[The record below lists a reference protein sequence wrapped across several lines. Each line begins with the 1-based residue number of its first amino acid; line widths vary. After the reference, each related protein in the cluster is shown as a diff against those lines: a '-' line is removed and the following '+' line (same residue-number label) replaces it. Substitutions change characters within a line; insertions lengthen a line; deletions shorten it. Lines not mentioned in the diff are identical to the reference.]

1 MNKIKFPDFKPP
13 DVKVPDPRT
22 PLRYLLTFF
31 LILSGAVGLTIS
43 FYNPVPY
50 LTANLSDCLNI
61 YIHNGC
67 YVHSSLLYVDG
78 VIGTLSNYMLY
89 AASVSVGLL
98 VLGILQPEVRRG
110 IRSFP
115 SKIIAAYRRVCV
127 WRDWV
132 FAKIEYLNGE
142 SAKWRTAF
150 NVLKSPYSFLTRGL
164 GLSPQMALSL
174 LFVGGTAST
183 GVVVNE
189 TVLSER
195 SFSNGDSGVYD
206 APSDVPMA
214 LNTKDLPSPIVQAL
228 SEENTLAISLGSV
241 PVREIKLDDISI
253 GEIYKGSAG
262 SDAGNTS
269 VIPSV
274 CDATNPAKSG
284 NAKCPAILVTGIPAI
299 AASGDTPAQVATRIR
314 IGQMEVSKSR
324 CKTFQL
330 EDSDIHTTEVHFNV
344 ADGLSIY
351 QTAGTAPR
359 RTQLSGSH
367 SSENMNTSGGTFDR
381 LLIIAGTS
389 GVNGTIGT
397 LNLSNIFSKGGP
409 CIFKNLDIGV
419 LKILENEVGHDNNL
433 STKDF
438 KILNTTTSRNWSL
451 IDNFELNFTEPATQ
465 LANP

>member
-1 MNKIKFPDFKPP
+1 M
-13 DVKVPDPRT
+13 
-22 PLRYLLTFF
+22 
-31 LILSGAVGLTIS
+31 
-43 FYNPVPY
+43 
-50 LTANLSDCLNI
+50 
-61 YIHNGC
+61 
-67 YVHSSLLYVDG
+67 HSSLLYVDG
-78 VIGTLSNYMLY
+78 VTGTLNNYMLY
-89 AASVSVGLL
+89 VVSVSVGLL

-115 SKIIAAYRRVCV
+115 SKVIAAYRKVRIA
-127 WRDWV
+127 RDYV

-206 APSDVPMA
+206 APSDVPLA

-262 SDAGNTS
+262 TEAGNTS

-314 IGQMEVSKSR
+314 IGQMEVSTSR
-324 CKTFQL
+324 CKTMQFEDIDVHTL
-330 EDSDIHTTEVHFNV
+330 ELHHTV
-344 ADGLSIY
+344 ADGISVY
-351 QTAGTAPR
+351 QTAGYAPR
-359 RTQLSGSH
+359 RTQLLGSH
-367 SSENMNTSGGTFDR
+367 SSENMNTSGGTVDS
-381 LLIIAGTS
+381 LLVIAGTS
-389 GVNGTIGT
+389 GISANIGT
-397 LNLSNIFSKGGP
+397 LSLKNIFSKGSS

-433 STKDF
+433 ATKDF
-438 KILNTTTSRNWSL
+438 KILNTVTARNWSL

>member
-1 MNKIKFPDFKPP
+1 MLKMRVSTVMAIALT
-13 DVKVPDPRT
+13 VA
-22 PLRYLLTFF
+22 LLLVGIIGLALSYVNPVQWILPYVSSCFDYVGCWVQPT
-31 LILSGAVGLTIS
+31 LIYLSGVIETLNANWLVTLPTSIVLLSMGL
-43 FYNPVPY
+43 
-50 LTANLSDCLNI
+50 
-61 YIHNGC
+61 
-67 YVHSSLLYVDG
+67 
-78 VIGTLSNYMLY
+78 
-89 AASVSVGLL
+89 
-98 VLGILQPEVRRG
+98 LQPESRRN
-110 IRSFP
+110 IKAFP
-115 SKIIAAYRRVCV
+115 SKVVFIYKKVRV
-127 WRDWV
+127 WRDKV
-132 FAKIEYLNGE
+132 FNLIEVLNSE
-142 SAKWRTAF
+142 SKKWRTAF
-150 NVLKSPYSFLTRGL
+150 NIVKSPFSLLRML
-164 GLSPQMALSL
+164 GFSPQMAIAFLSIGS
-174 LFVGGTAST
+174 VAGG
-183 GVVVNE
+183 GIVVNE
-189 TVLSER
+189 VTQSK

-228 SEENTLAISLGSV
+228 SEENTLAISLGAV

-314 IGQMEVSKSR
+314 IGEMTVSKSR
-324 CKTFQL
+324 CKIFQL
-330 EDSDIHTTEVHFNV
+330 EDSDIHTTEVNFNV

>member
-1 MNKIKFPDFKPP
+1 MDMLKM
-13 DVKVPDPRT
+13 KVST
-22 PLRYLLTFF
+22 VMAIALTVALLLVGIIGLALSYVNPVQWILPYVSSCFDYVGCWVQPT
-31 LILSGAVGLTIS
+31 LIYLSGVIETLNANWLVTLPTSFVLLSMGL
-43 FYNPVPY
+43 
-50 LTANLSDCLNI
+50 
-61 YIHNGC
+61 
-67 YVHSSLLYVDG
+67 
-78 VIGTLSNYMLY
+78 
-89 AASVSVGLL
+89 
-98 VLGILQPEVRRG
+98 LQPESRRN
-110 IRSFP
+110 IKAFP
-115 SKIIAAYRRVCV
+115 RKVLSAYRKVCS
-127 WRDWV
+127 WRDWL

-142 SAKWRTAF
+142 SAKWRRAF
-150 NVLKSPYSFLTRGL
+150 NIAKSPYSALRFM
-164 GLSPQMALSL
+164 GLSPQMAIGL
-174 LFVGGTAST
+174 LVAGSTAT
-183 GVVVNE
+183 TAVTVNE
-189 TVLSER
+189 VTQSK

-228 SEENTLAISLGSV
+228 SEENTLAISLGAI

-314 IGQMEVSKSR
+314 IGEMTVSKSR
-324 CKTFQL
+324 CKIFQL

-351 QTAGTAPR
+351 QTAGYAPR

-389 GVNGTIGT
+389 GVNGTIGS

-433 STKDF
+433 ATKDF
-438 KILNTTTSRNWSL
+438 KILNSTTSRNWSL

>member
-1 MNKIKFPDFKPP
+1 MDMLKMRVSTVMAIALT
-13 DVKVPDPRT
+13 VA
-22 PLRYLLTFF
+22 LLLIGIIGLALSYL
-31 LILSGAVGLTIS
+31 
-43 FYNPVPY
+43 NPVQWILPY
-50 LTANLSDCLNI
+50 ISSSCFDYVGCWVEPTLIYTSGIIETLNT
-61 YIHNGC
+61 NWL
-67 YVHSSLLYVDG
+67 VTLPTSL
-78 VIGTLSNYMLY
+78 VIFSM
-89 AASVSVGLL
+89 GL
-98 VLGILQPEVRRG
+98 LQPESRRN
-110 IRSFP
+110 IKAFP
-115 SKIIAAYRRVCV
+115 RKVLSAYRKACS
-127 WRDWV
+127 WRDWL

-142 SAKWRTAF
+142 SAKWRRAF
-150 NVLKSPYSFLTRGL
+150 NIAKSPYSALRFM
-164 GLSPQMALSL
+164 GLSPQMAIGL
-174 LFVGGTAST
+174 LVAGSTAT
-183 GVVVNE
+183 TAVTVNE
-189 TVLSER
+189 VTQSK

-228 SEENTLAISLGSV
+228 SEENTLAISLGAV

>member
-1 MNKIKFPDFKPP
+1 M
-13 DVKVPDPRT
+13 
-22 PLRYLLTFF
+22 LRMRVSTVMAIALTVALLLVGIIGLALSYLNPVQWILPYVSSCFDYVGCWVQPT
-31 LILSGAVGLTIS
+31 LIYLSGVIETLNANWLVTLPIS
-43 FYNPVPY
+43 F
-50 LTANLSDCLNI
+50 
-61 YIHNGC
+61 
-67 YVHSSLLYVDG
+67 LLF
-78 VIGTLSNYMLY
+78 SM
-89 AASVSVGLL
+89 GL
-98 VLGILQPEVRRG
+98 LQPESRRN
-110 IRSFP
+110 IKAFP
-115 SKIIAAYRRVCV
+115 RKVLSAYRKVCS
-127 WRDWV
+127 WRDWL

-142 SAKWRTAF
+142 SAKWRRAF
-150 NVLKSPYSFLTRGL
+150 NIAKSPYSALRFM
-164 GLSPQMALSL
+164 GLSPQMAIGL
-174 LFVGGTAST
+174 LVAGSTAT
-183 GVVVNE
+183 TAVTVNE
-189 TVLSER
+189 VTQSK

-206 APSDVPMA
+206 APSDVPLA

-228 SEENTLAISLGSV
+228 SEENTLAVSLGSV

-314 IGQMEVSKSR
+314 IGQMEVSTSR
-324 CKTFQL
+324 CKTMQFEDIDVHTL
-330 EDSDIHTTEVHFNV
+330 ELHHLV
-344 ADGLSIY
+344 ADGMSVY

-359 RTQLSGSH
+359 RTQLLGSH

-389 GVNGTIGT
+389 GVSANIGT
-397 LNLSNIFSKGGP
+397 LSLKNIFSKGSS

-433 STKDF
+433 ATKDF
-438 KILNTTTSRNWSL
+438 KILNTVTARNWSL
-451 IDNFELNFTEPATQ
+451 IDNFELNLTEPATQ

>member
-50 LTANLSDCLNI
+50 HTANLPDCLDI

-78 VIGTLSNYMLY
+78 VIETLNNYMLY
-89 AASVSVGLL
+89 VVSVSVGLL

-115 SKIIAAYRRVCV
+115 SKVIAAYRKVRS
-127 WRDWV
+127 WRDWL

-142 SAKWRTAF
+142 SAKWKRTF
-150 NVLKSPYSFLTRGL
+150 NVLKSPYSLLRAL
-164 GLSPQMALSL
+164 GLNPQMAIGL
-174 LFVGGTAST
+174 LAVGSTAGT
-183 GVVVNE
+183 GVIVNE
-189 TVLSER
+189 TVLAER
-195 SFSNGDSGVYD
+195 SFSNSDSGVYD
-206 APSDVPMA
+206 APSDVPLA
-214 LNTKDLPSPIVQAL
+214 LNTKDLPSPIMQAL
-228 SEENTLAISLGSV
+228 SEENTLAISLGAI

-262 SDAGNTS
+262 TDAGNTS

-314 IGQMEVSKSR
+314 IGQMEVSTSR
-324 CKTFQL
+324 CKTMQFEDIDVHTL
-330 EDSDIHTTEVHFNV
+330 ELHHTV
-344 ADGLSIY
+344 ADGISVY
-351 QTAGTAPR
+351 QTAGYAPR
-359 RTQLSGSH
+359 RTQLLGSH

-381 LLIIAGTS
+381 LLVIAGTS
-389 GVNGTIGT
+389 GISANIGT
-397 LNLSNIFSKGGP
+397 LSLKNIFSKGSS

-433 STKDF
+433 ATKDF
-438 KILNTTTSRNWSL
+438 KILNTVTARNWSL

>member
-1 MNKIKFPDFKPP
+1 MDMLKMRVSTVMAIALT
-13 DVKVPDPRT
+13 VA
-22 PLRYLLTFF
+22 LLLVGIIGLALSYVNPVQWILPYVSSCFDYVGCWVQPT
-31 LILSGAVGLTIS
+31 LIYLSGVIETLNANWLVTLPTSFVLLSMGL
-43 FYNPVPY
+43 
-50 LTANLSDCLNI
+50 
-61 YIHNGC
+61 
-67 YVHSSLLYVDG
+67 
-78 VIGTLSNYMLY
+78 
-89 AASVSVGLL
+89 
-98 VLGILQPEVRRG
+98 LQPESRRN
-110 IRSFP
+110 IKAFP
-115 SKIIAAYRRVCV
+115 RKVLSAYRKVCS
-127 WRDWV
+127 WRDWL

-142 SAKWRTAF
+142 SAKWRRAF
-150 NVLKSPYSFLTRGL
+150 NIAKSPYSALRFM
-164 GLSPQMALSL
+164 GLSPQMAIGL
-174 LFVGGTAST
+174 LVAGSTAT
-183 GVVVNE
+183 TAVTVNE
-189 TVLSER
+189 VTQSK

-206 APSDVPMA
+206 APSDVPLA

-262 SDAGNTS
+262 TDAGNTS

-314 IGQMEVSKSR
+314 IGQMEVSTSR
-324 CKTFQL
+324 CKTMQFEDIDVHTL
-330 EDSDIHTTEVHFNV
+330 ELHHLV
-344 ADGLSIY
+344 ADGMSVY

-359 RTQLSGSH
+359 RTQLLGSH

-381 LLIIAGTS
+381 LLVIAGTS
-389 GVNGTIGT
+389 GVSANIGT
-397 LNLSNIFSKGGP
+397 LSLKNIFSKGSS

-433 STKDF
+433 ATKDF
-438 KILNTTTSRNWSL
+438 KILNTVTARNWSL
-451 IDNFELNFTEPATQ
+451 IDNFELNLTEPATQ

>member
-1 MNKIKFPDFKPP
+1 MDMLKMRVSTVMAIALT
-13 DVKVPDPRT
+13 VA
-22 PLRYLLTFF
+22 LLLVGIIGLALSYVNPVQWILPYVSSCFDYVGCWVQPT
-31 LILSGAVGLTIS
+31 LIYLSGVIETLNANWLVTLPTSFVLLSMGL
-43 FYNPVPY
+43 
-50 LTANLSDCLNI
+50 
-61 YIHNGC
+61 
-67 YVHSSLLYVDG
+67 
-78 VIGTLSNYMLY
+78 
-89 AASVSVGLL
+89 
-98 VLGILQPEVRRG
+98 LQPESRRN
-110 IRSFP
+110 IKAFP
-115 SKIIAAYRRVCV
+115 SKVVFIYKKVRV
-127 WRDWV
+127 WRDKV
-132 FAKIEYLNGE
+132 FNLIEVLNSE
-142 SAKWRTAF
+142 SKKWRTAF
-150 NVLKSPYSFLTRGL
+150 NIVKSPFSLLRML
-164 GLSPQMALSL
+164 GFSPQMAIAFLSIGS
-174 LFVGGTAST
+174 VAGG
-183 GVVVNE
+183 GIVVNE
-189 TVLSER
+189 VTQSK

-228 SEENTLAISLGSV
+228 SEENTLAISLGAV

-314 IGQMEVSKSR
+314 IGEMTVSKSR
-324 CKTFQL
+324 CKIFQL

>member
-1 MNKIKFPDFKPP
+1 MDMLKMRVSTVMAIALT
-13 DVKVPDPRT
+13 VA
-22 PLRYLLTFF
+22 LLLVGIIGLALSYVNPVQWILPYVSNCFDYVGCWVQPT
-31 LILSGAVGLTIS
+31 LIYLSGVIETLNANWLVTLPIS
-43 FYNPVPY
+43 F
-50 LTANLSDCLNI
+50 
-61 YIHNGC
+61 
-67 YVHSSLLYVDG
+67 LLFA
-78 VIGTLSNYMLY
+78 M
-89 AASVSVGLL
+89 GL
-98 VLGILQPEVRRG
+98 LQPESRRN
-110 IRSFP
+110 IKAFP
-115 SKIIAAYRRVCV
+115 RKVLSAYRKVCS
-127 WRDWV
+127 WRDWL

-142 SAKWRTAF
+142 SAKWRRAF
-150 NVLKSPYSFLTRGL
+150 NIAKSPYSALRFM
-164 GLSPQMALSL
+164 GLSPQMAIGL
-174 LFVGGTAST
+174 LVAGSTAT
-183 GVVVNE
+183 TAVTVNE
-189 TVLSER
+189 VTQSK

-206 APSDVPMA
+206 APSDVPLA

-228 SEENTLAISLGSV
+228 SEENTLAVSLGSV

-314 IGQMEVSKSR
+314 IGQMEVSTSR
-324 CKTFQL
+324 CKTMQFEDIDVHTL
-330 EDSDIHTTEVHFNV
+330 ELHHLV
-344 ADGLSIY
+344 ADGISVY

-359 RTQLSGSH
+359 RTQLLGSH

-381 LLIIAGTS
+381 LLVIAGTS
-389 GVNGTIGT
+389 GVSANIGT
-397 LNLSNIFSKGGP
+397 LSLKNIFSKGSS

-433 STKDF
+433 ATKDF
-438 KILNTTTSRNWSL
+438 KILNSVTSRNWSL
-451 IDNFELNFTEPATQ
+451 IDNFELNLTEPATQ

>member
-1 MNKIKFPDFKPP
+1 MLKMRVSTVLAIALT
-13 DVKVPDPRT
+13 VALLLVGIIG
-22 PLRYLLTFF
+22 LALSYL
-31 LILSGAVGLTIS
+31 
-43 FYNPVPY
+43 NPVQWILPY
-50 LTANLSDCLNI
+50 ISSCFDYVGCWVQPTLIYTSGIIETLNT
-61 YIHNGC
+61 NWL
-67 YVHSSLLYVDG
+67 VTLPTSL
-78 VIGTLSNYMLY
+78 VIFSM
-89 AASVSVGLL
+89 GL
-98 VLGILQPEVRRG
+98 LQPESRRN
-110 IRSFP
+110 IKAFP
-115 SKIIAAYRRVCV
+115 SKVLSAYRKVCS
-127 WRDWV
+127 WRDWL

-142 SAKWRTAF
+142 SAKWRRAF
-150 NVLKSPYSFLTRGL
+150 NIAKSPYSALRFM
-164 GLSPQMALSL
+164 GLSPQMAIGL
-174 LFVGGTAST
+174 LVAGSTAT
-183 GVVVNE
+183 TAVTVNE
-189 TVLSER
+189 VTQSK

-228 SEENTLAISLGSV
+228 SEENTLAISLGAV

-314 IGQMEVSKSR
+314 IGQMEISKSR

-438 KILNTTTSRNWSL
+438 KILNSTTSRNWSL